1 MAARFADDELMH
13 ETAAPRV
20 ADISLGDATEHAAL
34 QTWLPIDYRQLSAGP
49 YVGRFRELTLGRQRL
64 VSEFQTQAVLKR
76 GMMARATCTVSFART
91 PGVSDIFS
99 EYPMTASTVYF
110 CPAGTEFDVK
120 LSGNS
125 EGVYF
130 SFDQT
135 SFLAD
140 AMVLDQAYWSARAS
154 QFFAAPRTGEL
165 AAFADILLRRLKQSP
180 ALVPP
185 DQLARMMITNALAA
199 FDRSAAE
206 SSFDAK
212 SIRLRRR
219 ALHVVRRARD
229 YIDHALDSHQ
239 YPTIVDVCRE
249 TGVSQRSLQ
258 YCFLDVTELTPVA
271 YLRLARLH
279 RVRSALRDP
288 DAAMLKVG
296 DLAARWGF
304 WHLSKFAADYQRQF
318 GELPSATLR
327 KRTLR

>member
-1 MAARFADDELMH
+1 MAV
-13 ETAAPRV
+13 PRV

-34 QTWLPIDYRQLSAGP
+34 QTWLPIDYHQLSAGP

-76 GMMARATCTVSFART
+76 GIMAPDTCTVSFVRT
-91 PGVSDIFS
+91 PDVDGIFS
-99 EYPMTASTVYF
+99 EYPMTASAVYF

-140 AMVLDQAYWSARAS
+140 AMVLDEAYWSARAGN
-154 QFFAAPRTGEL
+154 FFAARRTGEL
-165 AAFADILLRRLKQSP
+165 AAFADNLLRRVKQLAAP
-180 ALVPP
+180 PP
-185 DQLARMMITNALAA
+185 DQLARTMMANALTA
-199 FDRSAAE
+199 FDRSTVE
-206 SSFDAK
+206 SGFGAK
-212 SIRLRRR
+212 SINLRRR
-219 ALHVVRRARD
+219 ALQVVRRARD

-239 YPTIVDVCRE
+239 YPTIVDVCRH

-258 YCFLDVTELTPVA
+258 YCFLDVIELTPVA

-279 RVRSALRDP
+279 RVRAALRDP
-288 DAAMLKVG
+288 DAPVLKVG
-296 DLAARWGF
+296 DVAARWGF
-304 WHLSKFAADYQRQF
+304 WHLSKFAVDYQRQF